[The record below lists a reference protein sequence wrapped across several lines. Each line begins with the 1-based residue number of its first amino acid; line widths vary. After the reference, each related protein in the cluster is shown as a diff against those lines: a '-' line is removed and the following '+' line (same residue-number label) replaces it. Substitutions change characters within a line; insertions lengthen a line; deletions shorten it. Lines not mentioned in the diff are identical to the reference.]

1 MACEVCASRR
11 LRGLIQ
17 LADPKIWVAST
28 VPMFV
33 GAALS
38 YADTGAFA
46 PGWFLLTLAGIYA
59 VEAGKN
65 AANEVVDWRSG
76 ADRFVAPEDRTPFS
90 GGKKTITTGLLTE
103 KEAAAMAAASFALAG
118 LIGLPIGLF
127 GTYHAFWIA
136 ALGGFL
142 AIAYSVRPF
151 RLCYRGLGELAVGV
165 TFGPLLMLG
174 TYVVQT
180 QRLSSRPLVVGIP
193 LGILIATVLW
203 INEFPDYEAD
213 RRADKRNLVVRI
225 GRARARVVYV
235 AMMAA
240 AEASVLGVAVCLRN
254 PWLLLG
260 LAGSLEA
267 YRASRVCLIAYDATQ
282 ELIPA
287 NAGTVKT
294 YLLTGLGLVLGSLM
308 GRWAPFAGRVLG

>member
-1 MACEVCASRR
+1 MSGTSLASRR
-11 LRGLIQ
+11 WRGLVQ

-28 VPMFV
+28 VPMLV
-33 GAALS
+33 AAALA
-38 YADTGAFA
+38 YADTGTFA
-46 PGWFLLTLAGIYA
+46 LGWFLLTLAGIYA
-59 VEAGKN
+59 VETGKN
-65 AANEVVDWRSG
+65 AANEVVDWQSG
-76 ADRFVAPEDRTPFS
+76 ADRLVAPEDRTPFS
-90 GGKKTITTGLLTE
+90 GGKKTITGGLLSE
-103 KEAAAMAAASFALAG
+103 KEAAAIAVASFAVAG
-118 LIGLPIGLF
+118 VMGLPIGLF
-127 GTYHAFWIA
+127 RTVHAFWIA

-151 RLCYRGLGELAVGV
+151 SLCYRGLGELAVGV

-180 QRLSSRPLVVGIP
+180 QRLSLRPLLVGIP

-213 RRADKRNLVVRI
+213 RRANKRNLVVRL
-225 GRARARVVYV
+225 GRARARVVYA

-240 AEASVLGVAVCLRN
+240 AEASVLGVAVYLRN

-267 YRASRVCLIAYDATQ
+267 YRASRVCLVAYDATQ
-282 ELIPA
+282 ELMPA

-294 YLLTGLGLVLGSLM
+294 YVLTGVGLVLGILL
-308 GRWAPFAGRVLG
+308 GRWMPL